1 LSGGI
6 TCSLEQRGRR
16 DVWEGRA
23 DIALGSRQRKTDGKK
38 GKSTRISNARDSS
51 ENNQGGRRELDD
63 EDGIA
68 RDEDRGIRNLFW
80 AHEF

>member
-1 LSGGI
+1 M
-6 TCSLEQRGRR
+6 LEQRGRR

-38 GKSTRISNARDSS
+38 GKSTRRSNARDSS

-68 RDEDRGIRNLFW
+68 GDEDRGIRNLLW